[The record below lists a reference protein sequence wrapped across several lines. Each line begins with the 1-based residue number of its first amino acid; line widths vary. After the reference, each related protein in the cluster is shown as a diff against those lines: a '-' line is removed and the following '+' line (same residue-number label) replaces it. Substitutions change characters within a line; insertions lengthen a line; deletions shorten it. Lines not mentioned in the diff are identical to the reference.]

1 MPTREELT
9 HFLAT
14 DFPQCKSEVELCGR
28 HGATVR
34 RRIGDADLRQG
45 GTVSGPVMME
55 VADTALYVA
64 LLAEIGIVPMAV
76 TTSLTI
82 NYLRKPSAGRDLIG
96 VCRLLKVGRTLAM
109 GEVTLYSDGD
119 PAPVAH
125 ATGTYA
131 ITPRTAP

>member
-28 HGATVR
+28 LGATVR
-34 RRIGDADLRQG
+34 RRISEADLRPG

-82 NYLRKPSAGRDLIG
+82 NYLRKPSAERDLIG
-96 VCRLLKVGRTLAM
+96 VCRLLKVGRRLAM
-109 GEVTLYSDGD
+109 GEVTLYSDAD

-131 ITPRTAP
+131 IPPTTGR

>member
-9 HFLAT
+9 RFLAT
-14 DFPQCKSEVELCGR
+14 DFPQCKCRIELSGR
-28 HGATVR
+28 NGATVR
-34 RRIGDADLRQG
+34 RRIGEPDLRPG

-96 VCRLLKVGRTLAM
+96 VCRLLKVGRSLAM

-131 ITPRTAP
+131 IPPTAGR

>member
-9 HFLAT
+9 RFLAT
-14 DFPQCKSEVELCGR
+14 DFPQCKCRIELSGR
-28 HGATVR
+28 NGATVR
-34 RRIGDADLRQG
+34 RRIGEPDLRPG

-131 ITPRTAP
+131 IPPTAGR

>member
-1 MPTREELT
+1 MPTRDELT
-9 HFLAT
+9 HFLTT
-14 DFPQCKSEVELCGR
+14 DFPQCKSRVELCGSL
-28 HGATVR
+28 GATVR
-34 RRIGDADLRQG
+34 RRIGESDLRPG

-82 NYLRKPSAGRDLIG
+82 NYLRKPSAGRDLVG

-109 GEVTLYSDGD
+109 GEVTLYSDGE

-131 ITPRTAP
+131 IPPAAGR

>member
-1 MPTREELT
+1 MATREEISR
-9 HFLAT
+9 FLAT
-14 DFPQCKSEVELCGR
+14 DFPQCKCRVEACGR
-28 HGATVR
+28 SGATVR
-34 RRIGDADLRQG
+34 RAIGEPDLRPG

-55 VADTALYVA
+55 VADAALYVA

-76 TTSLTI
+76 TTNLTI
-82 NYLRKPSAGRDLIG
+82 SYLRRPSAERDLIG

-131 ITPRTAP
+131 LPPTARR

>member
-9 HFLAT
+9 RFLAT

-34 RRIGDADLRQG
+34 RRIGDADLRPG

-131 ITPRTAP
+131 IPPRTAP